1 MGAVMRLSTIL
12 IVFVLV
18 LTVSL
23 SGCTATKQAQG
34 TAIGTVLGGAA
45 GALFGRGSGKIVA
58 VIAGAAIGGMIG
70 NQFGAML
77 DDEDKKALQAQSSAV
92 LQRQDGDSSTWSSTH
107 SEASA
112 VIVPTNTRVEN
123 REVTIVRD
131 ASVAPAPQMDIISA
145 LYDVKR
151 ETPVRLA
158 PSEGA
163 EVTTTLSTKT
173 SVWAV
178 GKVRG
183 TNWIMVARK
192 GKSIGYVQEADIALR
207 KAVKK
212 AEPVQAAKA
221 SPEKLVPLASSVNK
235 EQAAGAEAS
244 PATMS
249 APTDAYDLD
258 AEGPVRT
265 PVDLDALGPDTQKD
279 ILVAEVSCRDLQT
292 SVTAKGE
299 TRTST
304 STACK
309 TPDGSWA
316 FE

>member
-1 MGAVMRLSTIL
+1 MKLSTIL
-12 IVFVLV
+12 VVFVLV
-18 LTVSL
+18 LTMSL

-34 TAIGTVLGGAA
+34 TAVGTVLGGAA
-45 GALFGRGSGKIVA
+45 GALFGSGSGKIVA
-58 VIAGAAIGGMIG
+58 VIAGAAIGGLIG
-70 NQFGAML
+70 NQLGAML
-77 DDEDKKALQAQSSAV
+77 DDEDKKALQAQSNAV
-92 LQRQDGDSSTWSSTH
+92 LQQQDGDRSTWSSTH
-107 SEASA
+107 SDASA
-112 VIVPTNTRVEN
+112 VIVPTNTRVES
-123 REVTIVRD
+123 REVAIVRD

-145 LYDVKR
+145 LYGVKR
-151 ETPVRLA
+151 ETQVRLA
-158 PSEGA
+158 PSENA
-163 EVTTTLSTKT
+163 EVATTLSAKS

-183 TNWIMVARK
+183 TSWIMVARK
-192 GKSIGYVQEADIALR
+192 GKSIGYVQEADIYLQ
-207 KAVKK
+207 KPVKK
-212 AEPVQAAKA
+212 AGSEQAAKA
-221 SPEKLVPLASSVNK
+221 PSAKSAPSDSSVKK
-235 EQAAGAEAS
+235 EQAASTDVSSAA
-244 PATMS
+244 MS
-249 APTDAYDLD
+249 ASVDAYDLD